1 LLYPPDEPN
10 HDSNV
15 ERPEKHHK
23 VGKERGRERERER
36 EREKKERQER
46 ENRVQRKRVGNVK
59 REKIIKPHSKEEIH
73 HSSTPEEFKRKGER

>member
-36 EREKKERQER
+36 EREKRKKDRKGKIEYRER
-46 ENRVQRKRVGNVK
+46 ELAM
-59 REKIIKPHSKEEIH
+59 
-73 HSSTPEEFKRKGER
+73 